1 MRKIILSA
9 AILFNLAAPAQN
21 NTTTNI
27 IECGKTLVELVRVF
41 KAPKQAV
48 YLQPVVEK
56 KDSCSVKNVCDLL
69 FKNSTDKGLYISL
82 ARRNGN
88 VYEANVLT
96 MKVLPKNQEC
106 WYELRSGI
114 YKFKIEIE
122 GEDDEERINYREGE
136 MKLVACENVFREIK
150 F

>member
-1 MRKIILSA
+1 
-9 AILFNLAAPAQN
+9 
-21 NTTTNI
+21 
-27 IECGKTLVELVRVF
+27 
-41 KAPKQAV
+41 V

-122 GEDDEERINYREGE
+122 GEDDEERIMYREGE

>member
-21 NTTTNI
+21 NTATNI

-122 GEDDEERINYREGE
+122 GDDDADRIMYREGE

>member
-122 GEDDEERINYREGE
+122 AEDDEQRIMYREGE

>member
-88 VYEANVLT
+88 AYEANILT

-114 YKFKIEIE
+114 YKFKIEIA
-122 GEDDEERINYREGE
+122 GEDDEERSMSREGE
-136 MKLVACENVFREIK
+136 MKLAACENVFREIK